1 MDWPLKLKPF
11 YIHPKEDNRRLSK
24 SFDLQYSYLELASGG
39 RRLHDPATLR
49 SRLLEQGLNP
59 ASFENHLKVFDWGMP
74 PHSGWGL
81 GYDRLMMVLTASQNV
96 RDVVLYPR
104 DTERLTP

>member
-1 MDWPLKLKPF
+1 M
-11 YIHPKEDNRRLSK
+11 
-24 SFDLQYSYLELASGG
+24 
-39 RRLHDPATLR
+39 
-49 SRLLEQGLNP
+49 NP
-59 ASFENHLKVFDWGMP
+59 ENFVEHLKAFDWGMP

-81 GYDRLMMVLTASQNV
+81 GFDRLMMVMTNSQNV